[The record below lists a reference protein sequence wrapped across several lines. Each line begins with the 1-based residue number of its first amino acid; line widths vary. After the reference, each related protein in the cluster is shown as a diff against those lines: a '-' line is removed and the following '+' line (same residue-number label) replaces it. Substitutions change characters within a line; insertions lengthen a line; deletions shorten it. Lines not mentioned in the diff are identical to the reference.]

1 MPVPEQLSVSQL
13 GALQFKSPLSLS
25 TKSGDDLCDFTA
37 DTARLLYRADFVS
50 PDDIR
55 LDLSFE
61 KAGPRENIY
70 FDPAAT
76 VAAIVT
82 AAACVPV

>member
-13 GALQFKSPLSLS
+13 GARQFTSPLSLS

-50 PDDIR
+50 PDDIG
-55 LDLSFE
+55 LSFE
-61 KAGPRENIY
+61 KAGHREYIY
-70 FDPAAT
+70 FDPAPT